1 MDHCV
6 KCDLC
11 KQWYDVTMNSGRK
24 NTCNKCYHK
33 EYYQKNK
40 ERMKQSSSQWKRNN
54 KEKNLRSKMI
64 TKWKLRGLICEK
76 YFNEYGL
83 SCEYDKVY
91 ELWLNSTHCDKCG
104 CQYTKQN
111 KKCMDHCHTTGAFR
125 AIVCH
130 RCNMNMLD
138 RTKSKTNRSGHKNI
152 GYSKVHKKYEYRKRY
167 YGKTR
172 TKYFKTLSQ
181 ALCWKYIMLLRLKAG
196 HFD

>member
-1 MDHCV
+1 MNHCV
-6 KCDLC
+6 ECDSC
-11 KQWYDVTMNSGRK
+11 KQMYDVTMNSPYK
-24 NTCNKCYHK
+24 NKCKNCYKK
-33 EYYQKNK
+33 EYYQ
-40 ERMKQSSSQWKRNN
+40 NN
-54 KEKNLRSKMI
+54 KEKILRSKMI
-64 TKWKLRGLICEK
+64 TKWKLRGLISE
-76 YFNEYGL
+76 N
-83 SCEYDKVY
+83 YDQIY
-91 ELWLNSTHCDKCG
+91 QLWLDSTHCDICG

-152 GYSKVHKKYEYRKRY
+152 VYSKVHKKYEYRKRY